1 MRRCCC
7 ISAGPL
13 AEIKFSASESMRGLV
28 RNLRFGAEAAEERGR
43 QTGGLR
49 MEGTGLSEAISEFW
63 AAVIS

>member
-1 MRRCCC
+1 MLHLRWAPRRNQVQRFGVD
-7 ISAGPL
+7 AG
-13 AEIKFSASESMRGLV
+13 FSA
-28 RNLRFGAEAAEERGR
+28 NLRFGAEAAEERGR